1 MIFITK
7 NSTNDVYLTL
17 REKSSIALSSTTAVT
32 YYLFN
37 FRNDQ
42 TQQDLYFI
50 PVAITSTTRYDWFRI
65 TETGSTS
72 VNLTGG
78 TVSLNPNY
86 FFSYFVYE
94 NLTNPYNLYLTGT
107 TGVLIESGKVL
118 VSGGTYQS
126 VFIRYNDSGQTQSN
140 ITSTTSMANQPL
152 TKRITY
158 NG

>member
-7 NSTNDVYLTL
+7 NATNNVYLTA

-37 FRNDQ
+37 FVNDL
-42 TQQDLYFI
+42 TQADLYFVPI
-50 PVAITSTTRYDWFRI
+50 HVTSTTRYDHFQI
-65 TETGSTS
+65 TEGNIP
-72 VNLTGG
+72 NLTAG
-78 TVSLNPNY
+78 TVTLNPNY
-86 FFSYFVYE
+86 FFSYYVYE
-94 NLTNPYNLYLTGT
+94 NLTNPYNLYLSGT

-126 VFIRYNDSGQTQSN
+126 TFIRYNDSGQTQSN
-140 ITSTTSMANQPL
+140 ITSTTSMAGQPT

>member
-7 NSTNDVYLTL
+7 NSVNSVYLTL

-37 FRNDQ
+37 FRSDQ
-42 TQQDLYFI
+42 TQADLFFV
-50 PVAITSTTRYDWFRI
+50 PSAITSTTRYDQFQI
-65 TETGSTS
+65 TESNITNYTA
-72 VNLTGG
+72 G
-78 TVSLNPNY
+78 TITLNPSY
-86 FFSYFVYE
+86 FFSYYIYE
-94 NLTNPYNLYLTGT
+94 QSSDPYNLYLSGT
-107 TGVLIESGKVL
+107 TGILIESGKVL

-126 VFIRYNDSGQTQSN
+126 TFIRYNDSGQTQSN
-140 ITSTTSMANQPL
+140 ITSTTSMAGQPT